1 MDTDGDRDGDGFLE
15 YHRQTDGGLAQQG
28 WKDSW
33 DSIFHADGALAS
45 GPIALC
51 EVQGYAYAARAGA
64 AEMAARLGSAERA
77 AELEAQ
83 AQRLRDAF
91 DTAFWDEE
99 LGTYVLALDGDKRP
113 CRVRAS
119 NAGYA
124 LFTGIARPERAGA
137 VAGALLAD
145 ASFSG
150 WGVRTVAAGEARYNP
165 MAYHNGSIW
174 PHDSAI
180 VARGLARYGFHD
192 EAVRVLDAIFE
203 SSRHFDL
210 ARLPELF
217 CGFTRRDGEGPTR
230 YPVACSPQ
238 AWAAGAV
245 FMLLE
250 AALGMEVDAPRRQ
263 VRLRHSRLPEWLDRL
278 SVQNL
283 RVGDGRLDMDLERQ
297 PRGVGVRVTRR
308 DGDIEVVAVK

>member
-1 MDTDGDRDGDGFLE
+1 
-15 YHRQTDGGLAQQG
+15 
-28 WKDSW
+28 
-33 DSIFHADGALAS
+33 
-45 GPIALC
+45 
-51 EVQGYAYAARAGA
+51 
-64 AEMAARLGSAERA
+64 
-77 AELEAQ
+77 
-83 AQRLRDAF
+83 
-91 DTAFWDEE
+91 
-99 LGTYVLALDGDKRP
+99 
-113 CRVRAS
+113 
-119 NAGYA
+119 
-124 LFTGIARPERAGA
+124 
-137 VAGALLAD
+137 
-145 ASFSG
+145 
-150 WGVRTVAAGEARYNP
+150 